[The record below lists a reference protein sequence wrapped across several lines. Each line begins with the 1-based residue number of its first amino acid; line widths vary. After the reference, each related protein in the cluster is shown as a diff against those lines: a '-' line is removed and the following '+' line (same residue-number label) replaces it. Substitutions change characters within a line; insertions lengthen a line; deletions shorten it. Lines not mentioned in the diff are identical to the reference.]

1 MTDNLHP
8 FSVSPLPT
16 NNTSQPQLQ
25 PQSLNSPYPNG
36 RNSSVKCLQINLR
49 HSKNASLHL
58 SQLLLDLNIDIAL
71 IQEPYAVADPLPR
84 LKYVPDDY
92 VELHSLTADHA
103 YGAAVV
109 AKKSLQAFA
118 FPLNTP
124 NSVAG
129 VKVVP
134 KKTNSTF
141 SLSTVAL
148 AYKFLI
154 RF

>member
-1 MTDNLHP
+1 M
-8 FSVSPLPT
+8 
-16 NNTSQPQLQ
+16 
-25 PQSLNSPYPNG
+25 
-36 RNSSVKCLQINLR
+36 
-49 HSKNASLHL
+49 
-58 SQLLLDLNIDIAL
+58 L
-71 IQEPYAVADPLPR
+71 ISEPYAVADPLPR

-129 VKVVP
+129 VKVVT
-134 KKTNSTF
+134 KKRTF
-141 SLSTVAL
+141 SLATVAL
-148 AYKFLI
+148 AYKILI

>member
-84 LKYVPDDY
+84 LKYVPDD
-92 VELHSLTADHA
+92 
-103 YGAAVV
+103 
-109 AKKSLQAFA
+109 
-118 FPLNTP
+118 
-124 NSVAG
+124 
-129 VKVVP
+129 
-134 KKTNSTF
+134 
-141 SLSTVAL
+141 
-148 AYKFLI
+148 
-154 RF
+154 